1 MDTLSRLPGVDKEPK
16 DFEVAPYYTFSAN
29 SALFLSFKSALCDCG
44 WTCMDL
50 SVSSSCQQ
58 SFSMATLI
66 FVDQENGA
74 ASRHGASK
82 DRMRLP
88 SSTKVFSEQCRTQGL
103 HPGKVNAAPSA
114 RKALC
119 NANVNLGKVALVS
132 KPKQTKKPKEVKT
145 SVKIQ
150 KAPSDEYPEIEKCI
164 PYNPLDFE
172 CFDVPE
178 EHRLSHLCL
187 AGVPLQT
194 LESNRF
200 DRLVNLLPSPLKPY
214 SFTWESELLYSPFR
228 FSLNKEPIDLPPM
241 WEV

>member
-1 MDTLSRLPGVDKEPK
+1 
-16 DFEVAPYYTFSAN
+16 
-29 SALFLSFKSALCDCG
+29 
-44 WTCMDL
+44 
-50 SVSSSCQQ
+50 
-58 SFSMATLI
+58 MATLL
-66 FVDQENGA
+66 FVDQENHV
-74 ASRHGASK
+74 ASIHGASK

-119 NANVNLGKVALVS
+119 NANVNLCKVALS
-132 KPKQTKKPKEVKT
+132 KPKQTKKPKVVT
-145 SVKIQ
+145 ASVKVIQ
-150 KAPSDEYPEIEKCI
+150 KAPSDEYPEIEKFI

-172 CFDVPE
+172 SFDVPE

-194 LESNRF
+194 LESDRF
-200 DRLVNLLPSPLKPY
+200 DRHINLLPSPLKPY
-214 SFTWESELLYSPFR
+214 SFKWESEILHSPFLL
-228 FSLNKEPIDLPPM
+228 SLNKEPFDLPPF